1 MSDRGRHS
9 QLEPKLES
17 IQTLVPQ
24 LTAKLRPLL
33 RPTDAPPETC
43 YTPSRAFADFV
54 RCRASEVFFSQS
66 VTSPGED
73 VLAVA

>member
-33 RPTDAPPETC
+33 RRTDAPPETC
-43 YTPSRAFADFV
+43 NTPSRAFAMG
-54 RCRASEVFFSQS
+54 R
-66 VTSPGED
+66 
-73 VLAVA
+73 